1 MVHAGPEFS
10 TEKVLLVLVGAR
22 IPLYWW
28 FSKYDG
34 KNIKKRLDYLWPGTV
49 QGKLKGLT
57 CYRGSVCLIGS
68 LSGIVLSDICI
79 SWLSVTVIK
88 HSNQNHLGEER
99 LYFILSFQVGHA
111 LSLRADKTG
120 T

>member
-34 KNIKKRLDYLWPGTV
+34 KNIKKRLDYL
-49 QGKLKGLT
+49 
-57 CYRGSVCLIGS
+57 
-68 LSGIVLSDICI
+68 
-79 SWLSVTVIK
+79 
-88 HSNQNHLGEER
+88 
-99 LYFILSFQVGHA
+99 
-111 LSLRADKTG
+111 
-120 T
+120 